1 MYIKRTE
8 SHEIQDDVQRLHNV
22 KLRAVDVKV
31 FYSLLPDSGVFY
43 FLLFFSVLV
52 TRFCTLPHDKCYSQ
66 AN

>member
-52 TRFCTLPHDKCYSQ
+52 S
-66 AN
+66 